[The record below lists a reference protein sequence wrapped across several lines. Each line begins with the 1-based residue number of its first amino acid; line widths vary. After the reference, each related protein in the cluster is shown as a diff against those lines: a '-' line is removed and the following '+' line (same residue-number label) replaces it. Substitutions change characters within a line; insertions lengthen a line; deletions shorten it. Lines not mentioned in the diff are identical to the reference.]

1 MSGHPHPHPRLPARP
16 LVTEVVH
23 HVTLRHQ
30 VEIEVW
36 PARAQL
42 YFADERWTDPIN
54 TELRFEARVFNSRLG
69 VRWEVRD
76 PAGNPGAGS
85 IDATG
90 LYRAPDKGTLASGT
104 TDIVIATAIE
114 DPLRKAYAWMTLVGV
129 GPLPLP
135 EARIE
140 IRPHVST
147 LYYQAGD
154 DNAYMDAS
162 NKMQLFR
169 AEIFHSGSA
178 IEWLVNMVPAGVTGP
193 WFQYMAP
200 NTGANTHVMVRG
212 RLQAAPNVY
221 DDAWVEILNY
231 QWPGF

>member
-1 MSGHPHPHPRLPARP
+1 MTGQPHLPPARP
-16 LVTEVVH
+16 MVTEVVH

-30 VEIEVW
+30 VEVEVW

-54 TELRFEARVFNSRLG
+54 TRLRFEARIFNSRQG

-104 TDIVIATAIE
+104 TEIVIATSLE
-114 DPLRKAYAWMTLVGV
+114 DPLRKAYAWMTLLGV
-129 GPLPLP
+129 GPLPKP
-135 EARIE
+135 EPRVE
-140 IRPHVST
+140 IRPHVAT
-147 LYYQAGD
+147 LYYWSGN
-154 DNAYMDAS
+154 DNPYMDAT

-169 AEIFHSGSA
+169 AEIQHSPSA
-178 IEWLVNMVPAGVTGP
+178 IEWLVNMAPAGNGP
-193 WFQYMAP
+193 WFHYVAP
-200 NTGANTHVMVRG
+200 NAGANTKVMVRA

-221 DDAWVEILNY
+221 DEAWVDILNY
-231 QWPGF
+231 TWPGF

>member
-1 MSGHPHPHPRLPARP
+1 M
-16 LVTEVVH
+16 VTEVVH

-30 VEIEVW
+30 VEVEVW
-36 PARAQL
+36 PARAQV

-54 TELRFEARVFNSRLG
+54 TQLRFEARVFNSRLG

-90 LYRAPDKGTLASGT
+90 LYRAPNKGTLESGT
-104 TDIVIATAIE
+104 TGIIIATSIE

-129 GPLPLP
+129 GPLPKP
-135 EARIE
+135 EPRVE
-140 IRPHVST
+140 IWPKRVT
-147 LYYQAGD
+147 LYYWSGD
-154 DNAYMDAS
+154 DNTYMDAS

-169 AEIFHSGSA
+169 AEVHHSMSA
-178 IEWLVNMVPAGVTGP
+178 VEWLVDMAPPSPPVVGP
-193 WFQYMAP
+193 WFDYAAP
-200 NTGANTHVMVRG
+200 NTGSNTHVMVRG

-221 DDAWVEILNY
+221 DEAWVDILNY
-231 QWPGF
+231 TWPGF